1 MSAQAELRKRRA
13 DEVLNRD
20 YLALR
25 ATVLRTV
32 AAWLRRNSIFFDD
45 ADLEGHYNTAWQG
58 FYNELL
64 AGRTVEKPEAFLI
77 TIVRR
82 RAIDDA
88 RRLHSRG
95 RGVAYEVTQDEVAAV
110 GADSDV
116 AARLDDHTKLKHFME
131 GLKDRLGRRE
141 LEAAALCYI
150 HGYSRP
156 EAAEVLDVEPKR
168 MEKIMDAVS
177 KKVGAFVRDIE
188 AGAWCDARRS
198 LMNAY
203 AFGVLDKEGSRHR
216 QAVAHL
222 EGCPPCRRYVRGA
235 QGLAAIVPPVAL
247 PIGPL
252 APHGQM
258 TGELLDKINGLLHD
272 SAHLADQAGGA
283 KTGAAGALAAGTGG
297 AAAAGSGGAAAA
309 SAGGGLAAKAAAI
322 VIAATSAGAG
332 AVATGAIELPARADG
347 SSAARTSTAAA
358 AKAPGLPAGVTNVS
372 LSREP
377 RAGTL
382 LARPTADN
390 AETKKKTRKKTRK
403 KAVKRVV
410 RRTLST
416 VTPTTPAPTTQPSRV
431 SPTPTPT
438 PAPAPAPRHPTP
450 PSSSGSSSGSE
461 FSVEG

>member
-45 ADLEGHYNTAWQG
+45 ADLEAHYNTAWQG
-58 FYNELL
+58 YYNEML

-88 RRLHSRG
+88 RRLKTRG
-95 RGVAYEVTQDEVAAV
+95 RAVTYDVTQAEVAAV

-156 EAAEVLDVEPKR
+156 EAAKVLDVEPKR

-188 AGAWCDARRS
+188 AGAWCEARRS

-203 AFGVLDKEGSRHR
+203 AFGVLDKEGPRHS
-216 QAVAHL
+216 QAVEHL
-222 EGCPPCRRYVRGA
+222 EGCPPCRRYVRAA

-252 APHGQM
+252 APHGEVA
-258 TGELLDKINGLLHD
+258 GDLLGKINGLLHD
-272 SAHLADQAGGA
+272 NAHLADQASGA
-283 KTGAAGALAAGTGG
+283 KTGAAGAI
-297 AAAAGSGGAAAA
+297 
-309 SAGGGLAAKAAAI
+309 AAKAAAV
-322 VIAATSAGAG
+322 VIAATAAGGG
-332 AVATGAIELPARADG
+332 AVATGAIDLPARADG
-347 SSAARTSTAAA
+347 SPTASTRTAA
-358 AKAPGLPAGVTNVS
+358 AKAPALPAGVTNVS
-372 LSREP
+372 VPREV
-377 RAGTL
+377 RAATL
-382 LARPTADN
+382 LARPA
-390 AETKKKTRKKTRK
+390 AAKPAAGKAKKKRRKKTPR
-403 KAVKRVV
+403 RVV
-410 RRTLST
+410 RRASAPAVVTS
-416 VTPTTPAPTTQPSRV
+416 TPTTAPTTAAPPS
-431 SPTPTPT
+431 
-438 PAPAPAPRHPTP
+438 PAPRRTTQ
-450 PSSSGSSSGSE
+450 SASEGSGSGGE

>member
-1 MSAQAELRKRRA
+1 MSVQAELRRRRA

-20 YLALR
+20 YVALR

-32 AAWLRRNSIFFDD
+32 AGWLRRNSIFFDD
-45 ADLEGHYNTAWQG
+45 ADLEAHYNTAWQG
-58 FYNELL
+58 YYNELL

-88 RRLHSRG
+88 RRLQSRG
-95 RGVAYEVTQDEVAAV
+95 RAVTYEVTADEVAAV
-110 GADSDV
+110 GADTDV

-156 EAAEVLDVEPKR
+156 EAAKVLDVEPKR

-188 AGAWCDARRS
+188 AGAWCEARRS

-216 QAVAHL
+216 QAVEHL
-222 EGCPPCRRYVRGA
+222 EGCSPCRLYVRAA

-252 APHGQM
+252 APHGET
-258 TGELLDKINGLLHD
+258 TGALLDKFNGLLHD

-283 KTGAAGALAAGTGG
+283 KTGAAGAI
-297 AAAAGSGGAAAA
+297 
-309 SAGGGLAAKAAAI
+309 AAKAAAV
-322 VIAATSAGAG
+322 VIAATAAGGG
-332 AVATGAIELPARADG
+332 AVAAGAIELPARAD
-347 SSAARTSTAAA
+347 SSAAARTRTAA
-358 AKAPGLPAGVTNVS
+358 AKAPALPAGVANVS
-372 LSREP
+372 LTPEP
-377 RAGTL
+377 RAATL
-382 LARPTADN
+382 LTTRPTAHRT
-390 AETKKKTRKKTRK
+390 ATKRPRK
-403 KAVKRVV
+403 KRVV
-410 RRTLST
+410 RRASTTTT
-416 VTPTTPAPTTQPSRV
+416 VTPRTTQPTRV
-431 SPTPTPT
+431 PPAAT
-438 PAPAPAPRHPTP
+438 PAPAPAPRRAT
-450 PSSSGSSSGSE
+450 PSSSSSSASGSE

>member
-45 ADLEGHYNTAWQG
+45 ADLEAHYNTAWQG
-58 FYNELL
+58 YYNELL

-88 RRLHSRG
+88 RRLKSRG
-95 RGVAYEVTQDEVAAV
+95 RAVTYDVTQEEVAAV

-156 EAAEVLDVEPKR
+156 EAAKVLDVEPKR

-188 AGAWCDARRS
+188 AGAWCEARRS

-203 AFGVLDKEGSRHR
+203 AFGVLDKEGPRHR
-216 QAVAHL
+216 QAVEHL
-222 EGCPPCRRYVRGA
+222 EGCPPCRRYVRAA

-247 PIGPL
+247 PIGPF
-252 APHGQM
+252 APQGQIG
-258 TGELLDKINGLLHD
+258 GELLHKVNGLLHD
-272 SAHLADQAGGA
+272 SARLADQARGA
-283 KTGAAGALAAGTGG
+283 KTGAGG
-297 AAAAGSGGAAAA
+297 AV
-309 SAGGGLAAKAAAI
+309 AAKAAAV
-322 VIAATSAGAG
+322 VIAATAAGGG
-332 AVATGAIELPARADG
+332 AVATGAIDLPARADG
-347 SSAARTSTAAA
+347 SPTASTRTAA
-358 AKAPGLPAGVTNVS
+358 AKAPALPAGVTNVS
-372 LSREP
+372 LPREV
-377 RAGTL
+377 RAATL
-382 LARPTADN
+382 LARPA
-390 AETKKKTRKKTRK
+390 AAKPAAGKAKKKRRKKTPR
-403 KAVKRVV
+403 RVV
-410 RRTLST
+410 RRASAPAVVTS
-416 VTPTTPAPTTQPSRV
+416 TPTTAPTTAAPPS
-431 SPTPTPT
+431 
-438 PAPAPAPRHPTP
+438 PAPAPRRTTQ
-450 PSSSGSSSGSE
+450 SASEGSGSGGE

>member
-1 MSAQAELRKRRA
+1 MSAQADLRKRRA

-25 ATVLRTV
+25 ATVLRSV
-32 AAWLRRNSIFFDD
+32 GGWLRRSAIFFDD
-45 ADLEGHYNTAWQG
+45 ADLEAHYNTAWQG
-58 FYNELL
+58 YYNELL

-88 RRLHSRG
+88 RRLSSRG
-95 RGVAYEVTQDEVAAV
+95 RAVTYEVAEEDVAAV
-110 GADSDV
+110 GADPDV

-131 GLKDRLGRRE
+131 GLKDRLSRRE

-156 EAAEVLDVEPKR
+156 EAAKVLDVEPKR

-198 LMNAY
+198 LINAY

-216 QAVAHL
+216 QAVEHL
-222 EGCPPCRRYVRGA
+222 EGCSPCRRYVRAA

-252 APHGQM
+252 APEGPVA
-258 TGELLDKINGLLHD
+258 GELQDKINGLLQD

-283 KTGAAGALAAGTGG
+283 KAGAAGAV
-297 AAAAGSGGAAAA
+297 
-309 SAGGGLAAKAAAI
+309 AAKAAAV
-322 VIAATSAGAG
+322 VIAATAAGGG
-332 AVATGAIELPARADG
+332 AVATGAIDIPARADG
-347 SSAARTSTAAA
+347 SSPATTRTAA
-358 AKAPGLPAGVTNVS
+358 AKAPALPAGIANVS
-372 LSREP
+372 LPREP
-377 RAGTL
+377 RAATL
-382 LARPTADN
+382 LARPVADKP
-390 AETKKKTRKKTRK
+390 ATKKKKTPKKRSEKT
-403 KAVKRVV
+403 AKRVV
-410 RRTLST
+410 RRASAAPT
-416 VTPTTPAPTTQPSRV
+416 VTPTRTTAPPTAPPS
-431 SPTPTPT
+431 
-438 PAPAPAPRHPTP
+438 PAPAPAPRRAI
-450 PSSSGSSSGSE
+450 PSTSSGSSSGSE

>member
-45 ADLEGHYNTAWQG
+45 ADLEAHYNTAWQG
-58 FYNELL
+58 YYNELL

-88 RRLHSRG
+88 RRLKSRG
-95 RGVAYEVTQDEVAAV
+95 RAVTYDVTQEEVAAV

-156 EAAEVLDVEPKR
+156 EAAKVLDVEPKR

-188 AGAWCDARRS
+188 AGAWCEARRS

-203 AFGVLDKEGSRHR
+203 AFGVLDKEGPRHR
-216 QAVAHL
+216 QAVEHL
-222 EGCPPCRRYVRGA
+222 EGCPPCRRYVRAA

-247 PIGPL
+247 PIGPF
-252 APHGQM
+252 APQGQIG
-258 TGELLDKINGLLHD
+258 GELLHKVNGLLHD
-272 SAHLADQAGGA
+272 SVRLADQARGA
-283 KTGAAGALAAGTGG
+283 KTGAGG
-297 AAAAGSGGAAAA
+297 A
-309 SAGGGLAAKAAAI
+309 LAAKAAVV
-322 VIAATSAGAG
+322 VIAATAAGGG
-332 AVATGAIELPARADG
+332 AVATGAIDLPARADG
-347 SSAARTSTAAA
+347 SPTASTRTAA
-358 AKAPGLPAGVTNVS
+358 AKAPALPAGVTNVS
-372 LSREP
+372 LPREV
-377 RAGTL
+377 RAATL
-382 LARPTADN
+382 LARPA
-390 AETKKKTRKKTRK
+390 AAKPAAGKAKKKRRKKTPR
-403 KAVKRVV
+403 RVV
-410 RRTLST
+410 RRASAPAVVTS
-416 VTPTTPAPTTQPSRV
+416 TPTTAPTTAAPPS
-431 SPTPTPT
+431 
-438 PAPAPAPRHPTP
+438 PAPAPRRTTQ
-450 PSSSGSSSGSE
+450 SASEGSGSGGE

>member
-1 MSAQAELRKRRA
+1 MSAQAELRRRRA

-32 AAWLRRNSIFFDD
+32 AGWLRRNSIFFDD
-45 ADLEGHYNTAWQG
+45 ADLEAHYNTAWQG
-58 FYNELL
+58 YYNELL
-64 AGRTVEKPEAFLI
+64 AGRTVDKPEAFLI

-88 RRLHSRG
+88 RRQQSRG
-95 RGVAYEVTQDEVAAV
+95 RAVTYDVTAEEVAAV
-110 GADSDV
+110 GADTDV

-156 EAAEVLDVEPKR
+156 EAAKVLDVEPKR

-188 AGAWCDARRS
+188 AGAWCEARRS

-216 QAVAHL
+216 QAVEHL
-222 EGCPPCRRYVRGA
+222 EGCSPCRRYVRAA
-235 QGLAAIVPPVAL
+235 QGLAAVVPPVAL

-252 APHGQM
+252 APQGEM
-258 TGELLDKINGLLHD
+258 PGELLDKINGLLHD
-272 SAHLADQAGGA
+272 SARLADQAGGA
-283 KTGAAGALAAGTGG
+283 KTGAAGAI
-297 AAAAGSGGAAAA
+297 
-309 SAGGGLAAKAAAI
+309 AAKAAAV
-322 VIAATSAGAG
+322 VIAAGAAGGG
-332 AVATGAIELPARADG
+332 AVATGAIELPAHADG
-347 SSAARTSTAAA
+347 TSAASTRTAA
-358 AKAPGLPAGVTNVS
+358 AKAPVLPAGVANVS
-372 LSREP
+372 LAREP

-382 LARPTADN
+382 LTARPTTPGTA
-390 AETKKKTRKKTRK
+390 TKKPRRKTRT
-403 KAVKRVV
+403 KAAKRVV
-410 RRTLST
+410 RRAWATTT
-416 VTPTTPAPTTQPSRV
+416 VTPTTTAPTTTPSPV
-431 SPTPTPT
+431 S
-438 PAPAPAPRHPTP
+438 PAPAPASRRTTP
-450 PSSSGSSSGSE
+450 SRSSSSSSGSE